1 MFVYFLP
8 KEETVALKNGEKLF
22 ALDEPRKTEGAEH
35 DLFTLLKP
43 GFLPETFCF
52 SAEQNP
58 ECVTLYEYNG
68 GYIVD
73 ADGLKKPSYD
83 FYYRKSLYPQTFVTV
98 SANFVLVINVAVNGV
113 VLRVTDDF
121 FPTFAEAE
129 IINPFGENLIK
140 LELSDGETTRLFL
153 FGFNGKPYILFK
165 NDVCSYSFENGFT
178 AKTKLGNLKQSELSV
193 TRTMK
198 NGNFVIEGFTR
209 KDENDRVF
217 SDEFVPL
224 LFLEE
229 LLYSGDCK
237 KYLSDELAERF
248 EDLKAFTGD
257 FSRILPPPEYEKGV
271 FLLCE
276 KKGDKRFKATPFKF
290 DADKGKITGVKKL

>member
-22 ALDEPRKTEGAEH
+22 AMDEARKTEATES

-52 SAEQNP
+52 SAEKNQQ
-58 ECVTLYEYNG
+58 CVTLYEYNG
-68 GYIVD
+68 GYIIE

-83 FYYRKSLYPQTFVTV
+83 FYYRKSLYRQTFVTV
-98 SANFVLVINVAVNGV
+98 SANFSLVINVAVNGV
-113 VLRVTDDF
+113 VLRITDDF

-129 IINPFGENLIK
+129 TVNPFGENLIK
-140 LELSDGETTRLFL
+140 LELSDGETKRLFL
-153 FGFNGKPYILFK
+153 FGFDGKPYLLFK
-165 NDVCSYSFENGFT
+165 NDVRSYSFEKGFT
-178 AKTKLGNLKQSELSV
+178 TNTELGNLKQSNLSV
-193 TRTMK
+193 KWTMK
-198 NGNFVIEGFTR
+198 NGNFAVDGFTR
-209 KDENDRVF
+209 KDESDRVF

-237 KYLSDELAERF
+237 KYLSDELAERI

-257 FSRILPPPEYEKGV
+257 FSRILPPPEYEKGA

-290 DADKGKITGVKKL
+290 DVDKGKIVGVKKL

>member
-8 KEETVALKNGEKLF
+8 KKETVALKNGEKLF
-22 ALDEPRKTEGAEH
+22 ALDEPRKTEATDH
-35 DLFTLLKP
+35 DLFTLLKS
-43 GFLPETFCF
+43 GFLPETFCL

-58 ECVTLYEYNG
+58 ECVTIYEYNG

-83 FYYRKSLYPQTFVTV
+83 FYYRKSLYPGAFVTV
-98 SANFVLVINVAVNGV
+98 SANFFSVINVAVNGV

-153 FGFNGKPYILFK
+153 FGFKGKPYILFK

-193 TRTMK
+193 KRTMK
-198 NGNFVIEGFTR
+198 NGDFSVDGFTR
-209 KDENDRVF
+209 KDESDRVF

-248 EDLKAFTGD
+248 KDLKAFTGN

-290 DADKGKITGVKKL
+290 DVDKGKIIGVKKL